1 MNGSFDQE
9 PENPVA
15 WIEGATEPRKA
26 LAISL
31 AGEQKAHGKQSL
43 KLQLNRDGRGGLIQR
58 IAVDPGKKYRLTAAL
73 ATRDLVGEA
82 YVGFF
87 PTTFTR
93 ECALMEWRDVDTPKA
108 SRHPF
113 IEYSRLEKT
122 VMGTFGSERLGKM
135 LGTVPGD
142 TTVSR

>member
-1 MNGSFDQE
+1 M
-9 PENPVA
+9 A

-31 AGEQKAHGKQSL
+31 DGEQKAHGKQSL

-87 PTTFTR
+87 TDDIHTGVRGRTEP
-93 ECALMEWRDVDTPKA
+93 
-108 SRHPF
+108 
-113 IEYSRLEKT
+113 SRLAHSGWKAYRADWFS
-122 VMGTFGSERLGKM
+122 GTSRVIYVVCYLKGKSGSAWFDGLRLEE
-135 LGTVPGD
+135 V
-142 TTVSR
+142 R